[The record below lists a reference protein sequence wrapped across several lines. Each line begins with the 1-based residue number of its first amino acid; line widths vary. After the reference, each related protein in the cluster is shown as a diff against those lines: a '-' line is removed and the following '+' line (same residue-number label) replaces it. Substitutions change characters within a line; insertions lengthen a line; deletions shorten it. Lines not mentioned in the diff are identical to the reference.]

1 VEKNRELNVTIRPAS
16 RSNLCVLILLG
27 IFLCQPRH
35 LSGQVSANP
44 LTEQQVRDK
53 ATALLQQMTP
63 DEKIAQLSQ
72 LPGLPAPEFREN
84 VSLTMEEILKK
95 VGAGSILWVSDPKE
109 INRLQH
115 VVVEQSRLH
124 IPVLFGLDVIHG
136 YHTIFPAPIAM
147 ASSWDTKMVE
157 GAQAVAAQEARAAGI
172 QWTFAPMVDIARDA
186 RWGRMVEG
194 AGEDPFL
201 GAAMARAQVLG
212 FQGKQPGAPDRVLAC
227 VKHFAGYGAA
237 DGGRDYDSSYIPEEE
252 MWNIYLPPFKA
263 ALDAGVGSVMSA
275 YMDLN
280 DVPASGNPWLL
291 DEVLRKSWGFQ
302 GFVVSDA
309 FAVRSLVTHGYAR
322 DNQDGAYKAFT
333 AGLNMDM
340 ASGVYL
346 KYLPIELQQ
355 GHISMQQID
364 NAVLPI
370 LETKFRMGL
379 FEHPYA
385 DESRRETVLNDP
397 THGQMARAAVQR
409 STVLLRNDG
418 ALLPLDKTGLGKT
431 GRTIHSIA
439 VIGPLGD
446 ADADLLSMWG
456 AMTKPGPTVSVLQGI
471 REKVGSAMSVA
482 YAHGPNL
489 TRQFPSP
496 FENIPIVPMKEQP
509 AQTPREEQQAIQ
521 DAVALARRSDV
532 AVVVLGEIDLMSA
545 EYASRSSLRLS
556 NGQEELLEA
565 VAGTGKPVV
574 LVLINGR
581 PLDITWAADHI
592 PAILEAW
599 YPGSE
604 GGHGIADL
612 LFGDA
617 NPSGHL
623 PVSWPRSAGQLP
635 LYYNHN
641 LTQNPETAPNFK
653 SRYWDLPSTPL
664 YPFGYGLSYTT
675 FSFDNLEVT
684 PTARVGGK
692 IVGETSVGGT
702 SKETIE
708 VWADVTNTGS
718 RAGDTVV
725 QLYIHQ
731 RAGSASR
738 PVRQLKGFERVTLE
752 PGAKGTV
759 HFTLTKDELQF
770 WSPIEKKWV
779 VEPEQFDV
787 WVGEDSSAKLH
798 GEFRLTE

>member
-1 VEKNRELNVTIRPAS
+1 MRRRMAS
-16 RSNLCVLILLG
+16 CGWVSCSVVMGVLLSL
-27 IFLCQPRH
+27 LCQP
-35 LSGQVSANP
+35 GQVAGQTSSSSLPSSPTDQRVREKANS
-44 LTEQQVRDK
+44 
-53 ATALLQQMTP
+53 LLRQMTL

-72 LPGLPAPEFREN
+72 LPGIPAPEFREN
-84 VSLTMEEILKK
+84 VKQPMEDVLKQF
-95 VGAGSILWVSDPKE
+95 GAGSILWVSDPKE

-115 VVVEQSRLH
+115 VAVEQSRLH

-157 GAQAVAAQEARAAGI
+157 DAQAVAAGEARAAGI

-252 MWNIYLPPFKA
+252 LWNIYLPPFKA

-291 DEVLRKSWGFQ
+291 HDVLRDSWNFQ

-309 FAVRSLVTHGYAR
+309 FAVRNLVTHGYAR
-322 DNQDGAYKAFT
+322 DPQDAAHKAFT

-340 ASGVYL
+340 ASGTYL
-346 KYLPIELQQ
+346 KYLPMEIQQ
-355 GHISMQQID
+355 GRISVQQID

-379 FEHPYA
+379 FEHPYI
-385 DESRRETVLNDP
+385 DESRIEQTLNDP
-397 THGQMARAAVQR
+397 AHRQLARRAVQR
-409 STVLLRNDG
+409 STILLRNEG
-418 ALLPLDKTGLGKT
+418 ALLPLDKTGK
-431 GRTIHSIA
+431 TIHSIA

-446 ADADLLSMWG
+446 AELDLLSMWG
-456 AMTKPGPTVSVLQGI
+456 AMTKPGPTVSVVQGI
-471 REKVGSAMSVA
+471 REKVGSAVNVS

-489 TRQFPSP
+489 TRKFPSP
-496 FENIPIVPMKEQP
+496 FEGIPIVPLKEQP
-509 AQTPREEQQAIQ
+509 AQTPQEAEQAIQ
-521 DAVALARRSDV
+521 DALAVARRSDV
-532 AVVVLGEIDLMSA
+532 AVLVLGEIDLMSA
-545 EYASRSSLRLS
+545 EYASRSSLKLS

-565 VAGTGKPVV
+565 VTATGKPVV

-581 PLDITWAADHI
+581 PLDITWASEHVS
-592 PAILEAW
+592 AILEAW
-599 YPGSE
+599 YPGNE
-604 GGHGIADL
+604 GGHGIADV

-623 PVSWPRSAGQLP
+623 PVSWPRSTGQLP

-653 SRYWDLPSTPL
+653 SRYWDILSTPL

-675 FSFDNLEVT
+675 FSFDNLELT
-684 PTARVGGK
+684 PTARAGDTIDV
-692 IVGETSVGGT
+692 SV
-702 SKETIE
+702 
-708 VWADVTNTGS
+708 DVANTGS
-718 RAGDTVV
+718 RAGDAVV

-752 PGAKGTV
+752 PGAKRTV
-759 HFTLTKDELQF
+759 HFTLGKDELQF
-770 WSPIEKKWV
+770 WSPAGKKWV
-779 VEPEQFDV
+779 VETEQFDV
-787 WVGEDSSAKLH
+787 WVGENSNATLH
-798 GEFRLTE
+798 GAFRLTE

>member
-1 VEKNRELNVTIRPAS
+1 MMRTRPS
-16 RSNLCVLILLG
+16 GSNWLYLLIVLG
-27 IFLCQPRH
+27 AFLWPPGR
-35 LSGQVSANP
+35 LSGQTAANS
-44 LTEQQVRDK
+44 LTEQQIRDK
-53 ATALLQQMTP
+53 ARNLLRQMTL
-63 DEKIAQLSQ
+63 DEKVAQLSQ
-72 LPGLPAPEFREN
+72 LPGFPAPEFREN
-84 VSLTMEEILKK
+84 VSLTLEEALKK
-95 VGAGSILWVSDPKE
+95 FGAGSVLWVSDPKE

-115 VVVEQSRLH
+115 VAVEQSRLH

-136 YHTIFPAPIAM
+136 YHTIFPAPLAM

-157 GAQAVAAQEARAAGI
+157 SAQAVAAQEARAAGI

-194 AGEDPFL
+194 AGEDAFL

-212 FQGKQPGAPDRVLAC
+212 FQGKQLGAPDRVLAC

-237 DGGRDYDSSYIPEEE
+237 DGGRDYDSSYIPEEQL
-252 MWNIYLPPFKA
+252 WNTYLPPFKA
-263 ALDAGVGSVMSA
+263 ALDAGAGSVMSA

-291 DEVLRKSWGFQ
+291 HDVLRESWNFQ

-309 FAVRSLVTHGYAR
+309 FAVRSLATHGYAR
-322 DNQDGAYKAFT
+322 DPQDAAHKAFT

-340 ASGVYL
+340 ASGTYL

-355 GHISMQQID
+355 GRISMPQID
-364 NAVLPI
+364 DAVLPI

-379 FEHPYA
+379 FDHPYI
-385 DESRRETVLNDP
+385 DEARIEPARNDP
-397 THGQMARAAVQR
+397 AHGPLARSAVQR
-409 STVLLRNDG
+409 STVLLRNQA
-418 ALLPLDKTGLGKT
+418 ALLPLDKSGK
-431 GRTIHSIA
+431 TIHSIA

-446 ADADLLSMWG
+446 AEADLLSMWG
-456 AMTKPGPTVSVLQGI
+456 AMTKPGPTVSIVQGV
-471 REKVGSAMSVA
+471 REKVGSAISVA
-482 YAHGPNL
+482 FAHGPNL
-489 TRQFPSP
+489 KREFPSP
-496 FENIPIVPMKEQP
+496 FENIPIVPLREQA
-509 AQTPREEQQAIQ
+509 AQTPQEAQHATQE
-521 DAVALARRSDV
+521 AVALASRSDV
-532 AVVVLGEIDLMSA
+532 AILVLGELDLMSA
-545 EYASRSSLRLS
+545 EYASRSSLKLS
-556 NGQEELLEA
+556 SGQEELLEA
-565 VAGTGKPVV
+565 VAATGKPVI

-581 PLDITWAADHI
+581 PLEINWAAAHV

-604 GGHGIADL
+604 GGRGIADL

-623 PVSWPRSAGQLP
+623 PVSWPRSSGQLP

-641 LTQNPETAPNFK
+641 LTQNPETAPDFK

-675 FSFDNLEVT
+675 FSFDNLQVT
-684 PTARVGGK
+684 PTARVGD
-692 IVGETSVGGT
+692 
-702 SKETIE
+702 TIE
-708 VWADVTNTGS
+708 VSADVSNTGN
-718 RAGDTVV
+718 RAGDAVV

-738 PVRQLKGFERVTLE
+738 PVRQLKGFDRIALE
-752 PGAKGTV
+752 PGAKRTV
-759 HFTLTKDELQF
+759 HFTLAKDELQF

-779 VEPEQFDV
+779 VEAEQFDV
-787 WVGEDSSAKLH
+787 WLGEDSRAKLH

>member
-1 VEKNRELNVTIRPAS
+1 MRRRTAGCGWVSYSIVLGVL
-16 RSNLCVLILLG
+16 LCL
-27 IFLCQPRH
+27 LCQPGKVA
-35 LSGQVSANP
+35 GQIS
-44 LTEQQVRDK
+44 LTDQQVRDK
-53 ATALLQQMTP
+53 AASLLQKMTL
-63 DEKIAQLSQ
+63 DEKIAQLSE
-72 LPGLPAPEFREN
+72 LPGFPAPEFREN
-84 VSLTMEEILKK
+84 VKQPMEDVLKQF
-95 VGAGSILWVSDPKE
+95 GAGSILWVSDPKE

-115 VVVEQSRLH
+115 VAVEQTRLH

-157 GAQAVAAQEARAAGI
+157 DAQVVAAGEARAAGI
-172 QWTFAPMVDIARDA
+172 QWAFAPMVDIARDA
-186 RWGRMVEG
+186 RWGRVVEG

-212 FQGKQPGAPDRVLAC
+212 FQGKQLGAQDRVLAC

-252 MWNIYLPPFKA
+252 LWNIYLPPFKA
-263 ALDAGVGSVMSA
+263 ALDAGAGSVMSA

-291 DEVLRKSWGFQ
+291 HDVLRNSWNFQ

-309 FAVRSLVTHGYAR
+309 FAVRSLMTHGYAR
-322 DNQDGAYKAFT
+322 DPQDAAHKAFT

-346 KYLPIELQQ
+346 KYLPREIQQ
-355 GHISMQQID
+355 GRVSMQQID
-364 NAVLPI
+364 DAVLPI

-379 FEHPYA
+379 FEHPYI
-385 DESRRETVLNDP
+385 DESRIEQTLNDP
-397 THGQMARAAVQR
+397 AHRQLARRAVQR
-409 STVLLRNDG
+409 STVLLRNEG
-418 ALLPLDKTGLGKT
+418 GLLPLNKTGKSGK
-431 GRTIHSIA
+431 TIHSIA

-446 ADADLLSMWG
+446 AELDLLSMWG
-456 AMTKPGPTVSVLQGI
+456 AMTKPGPTVSVVQGI
-471 REKVGSAMSVA
+471 REKVGSAVKVA

-489 TRQFPSP
+489 TRDFASP
-496 FENIPIVPMKEQP
+496 FEGIPIVPLKEQP
-509 AQTPREEQQAIQ
+509 AQTPQEAQQAIR

-532 AVVVLGEIDLMSA
+532 AVLVLGEIDLMSA
-545 EYASRSSLRLS
+545 EYASRSSLKLS

-565 VAGTGKPVV
+565 VAGMGKPLV

-581 PLDITWAADHI
+581 PLDITWASEHV

-599 YPGSE
+599 YPGNE
-604 GGHGIADL
+604 GGHGIADV

-623 PVSWPRSAGQLP
+623 PVSWPRSTGQLP

-641 LTQNPETAPNFK
+641 LTQKPETQPDFK
-653 SRYWDLPSTPL
+653 SRYWDILSTPL
-664 YPFGYGLSYTT
+664 YPFGHGLSYTT
-675 FSFDNLEVT
+675 FSFDNLKLT
-684 PTARVGGK
+684 PTARAGDV
-692 IVGETSVGGT
+692 IDVSV
-702 SKETIE
+702 
-708 VWADVTNTGS
+708 DVANTGR
-718 RAGDTVV
+718 RAGDAVV

-738 PVRQLKGFERVTLE
+738 PVRQLKGFERVALE
-752 PGAKGTV
+752 PGAKRTL
-759 HFTLTKDELQF
+759 HFALGKDELQF
-770 WSPIEKKWV
+770 WSPTGKKWV

-787 WVGEDSSAKLH
+787 WVGENSNATLH